1 MAAAASSFLGF
12 FFRFFSSRFLLSR
25 PFGIVPLILM
35 TSPGVARGSCLGQSG
50 LVGAA
55 ALRTGPGSLGRGRG
69 QTVSACLPACLNAW
83 SNQVQTQIGTN
94 DAATQSEAPDLQSQ
108 LEALL
113 DAVWLGERW
122 AKTEDRI
129 DAAVRYAPSGR

>member
-1 MAAAASSFLGF
+1 M
-12 FFRFFSSRFLLSR
+12 
-25 PFGIVPLILM
+25 
-35 TSPGVARGSCLGQSG
+35 
-50 LVGAA
+50 
-55 ALRTGPGSLGRGRG
+55 
-69 QTVSACLPACLNAW
+69 
-83 SNQVQTQIGTN
+83 QTQIGTN

-113 DAVWLGERW
+113 DAVWLRERW

>member
-25 PFGIVPLILM
+25 PFAIVPLILM
-35 TSPGVARGSCLGQSG
+35 TSPRVARGRCLGQPG
-50 LVGAA
+50 RVGAA
-55 ALRTGPGSLGRGRG
+55 GRRTGPGSLERAGSDRKRVPAG
-69 QTVSACLPACLNAW
+69 VSERW

>member
-1 MAAAASSFLGF
+1 MQ
-12 FFRFFSSRFLLSR
+12 
-25 PFGIVPLILM
+25 M
-35 TSPGVARGSCLGQSG
+35 
-50 LVGAA
+50 
-55 ALRTGPGSLGRGRG
+55 
-69 QTVSACLPACLNAW
+69 
-83 SNQVQTQIGTN
+83 QIGTH

-122 AKTEDRI
+122 AKTEERI

>member
-1 MAAAASSFLGF
+1 ME
-12 FFRFFSSRFLLSR
+12 
-25 PFGIVPLILM
+25 PP
-35 TSPGVARGSCLGQSG
+35 PGVPDLDR
-50 LVGAA
+50 
-55 ALRTGPGSLGRGRG
+55 REKPGSDRKRVPAG
-69 QTVSACLPACLNAW
+69 VSERW
-83 SNQVQTQIGTN
+83 SNQVQTQIGTH

-122 AKTEDRI
+122 AKTEERI

>member
-1 MAAAASSFLGF
+1 MPA
-12 FFRFFSSRFLLSR
+12 
-25 PFGIVPLILM
+25 
-35 TSPGVARGSCLGQSG
+35 GVSER
-50 LVGAA
+50 
-55 ALRTGPGSLGRGRG
+55 
-69 QTVSACLPACLNAW
+69 W
-83 SNQVQTQIGTN
+83 SNQVQTQIGTH
-94 DAATQSEAPDLQSQ
+94 DTAIQSEAPDLQSQ